1 MSNYITDDIDTFS
14 DDADRK
20 KSDYSDEKNYNEF
33 KWYAQAGTRNLFLS
47 LEIKVNLS
55 ISCYFWEVRSAE

>member
-1 MSNYITDDIDTFS
+1 MSNYITNDIDTFS

-33 KWYAQAGTRNLFLS
+33 K
-47 LEIKVNLS
+47 
-55 ISCYFWEVRSAE
+55 